1 MPIIE
6 IHKGN
11 IRRVEGFWYDNEIS
25 ESNIF
30 CTIHSSTDADGNV
43 FYVLTDENTK
53 VKVRC
58 KGCVQLSPGTSFIYT
73 TNNKWKQPLFVIKG
87 YTVANQMKSDL
98 YSYTEHNGYNNNAQ
112 LMFDNRDE
120 YILEIIEGSI
130 KFRTHSDNSEEKY
143 CKEARVDFSQPNTED
158 ANVEQQ
164 IHVSYKYSS
173 DRTPIYEYDNSGV
186 SGCKTF
192 KDVLDYMDEHT
203 KLNTEID
210 IPVNRL
216 GDYTVSV
223 KAYDSYNNVYTNSNN
238 DVCSITVRRPDINI
252 YLNSDYSNNE
262 TDFYKSNIEGTKLDD
277 SEKALIMNDVSLN
290 KNPKYPINYRIYSA
304 EHDVEGNIISYDN
317 ISYALDTPKANDYMI
332 INNLTERVYNMTYTS
347 GSSSDTI
354 HIDMMSN
361 NPFKQNIYVKG
372 GKVNICVYDDNL
384 HKIVAKT
391 DVPISM
397 SNVVNATNDGHVRIG
412 ADGSFDLILDDT
424 YKQDNMD
431 FITKL
436 KSLLADINKLDNNIN
451 AYVINAS
458 SIDIDFDADIIND
471 YVNKTAFI
479 PINIH
484 TDDHNKHTADDSYS
498 DDSELQ
504 NFPKDTMVKITAYIV
519 NDGVETVVNEAA
531 YRVLDTSVVT
541 FENELVPEA
550 TSVKCGYVIN
560 GNIDSN
566 FLNNLYNNN
575 IYKKVD
581 GFHDGETYKYLADN
595 IKFRMQPLHTNA
607 VQYVMR
613 VVNDAKENVFTYG
626 NRGFYAMNT
635 TVEYNSR
642 QLMFDEYFDDSYAA
656 EIVHYDAN
664 ELENIWDYECYDN
677 MSDADIYRFT
687 NHPITIDANRIL
699 IIKTDDTIPQFEDGF
714 KTKWSWYAYVIE
726 DNTNWNDRKHNIQ
739 KTLLFESVND
749 TLCVKPQKKA
759 SQSIELECM
768 DKYGNI
774 IVNDGGGNVYVK

>member
-1 MPIIE
+1 
-6 IHKGN
+6 
-11 IRRVEGFWYDNEIS
+11 
-25 ESNIF
+25 
-30 CTIHSSTDADGNV
+30 
-43 FYVLTDENTK
+43 
-53 VKVRC
+53 
-58 KGCVQLSPGTSFIYT
+58 
-73 TNNKWKQPLFVIKG
+73 
-87 YTVANQMKSDL
+87 
-98 YSYTEHNGYNNNAQ
+98 
-112 LMFDNRDE
+112 
-120 YILEIIEGSI
+120 
-130 KFRTHSDNSEEKY
+130 
-143 CKEARVDFSQPNTED
+143 
-158 ANVEQQ
+158 
-164 IHVSYKYSS
+164 
-173 DRTPIYEYDNSGV
+173 
-186 SGCKTF
+186 
-192 KDVLDYMDEHT
+192 
-203 KLNTEID
+203 
-210 IPVNRL
+210 
-216 GDYTVSV
+216 
-223 KAYDSYNNVYTNSNN
+223 
-238 DVCSITVRRPDINI
+238 
-252 YLNSDYSNNE
+252 
-262 TDFYKSNIEGTKLDD
+262 
-277 SEKALIMNDVSLN
+277 
-290 KNPKYPINYRIYSA
+290 
-304 EHDVEGNIISYDN
+304 
-317 ISYALDTPKANDYMI
+317 
-332 INNLTERVYNMTYTS
+332 
-347 GSSSDTI
+347 
-354 HIDMMSN
+354 
-361 NPFKQNIYVKG
+361 
-372 GKVNICVYDDNL
+372 
-384 HKIVAKT
+384 
-391 DVPISM
+391 
-397 SNVVNATNDGHVRIG
+397 
-412 ADGSFDLILDDT
+412 
-424 YKQDNMD
+424 MD

-436 KSLLADINKLDNNIN
+436 KSLLDDINKLDNNIN

-484 TDDHNKHTADDSYS
+484 TDDHNDHTADDSYS

-541 FENELVPEA
+541 FENDLEPEA

-581 GFHDGETYKYLADN
+581 GFHDGETYKYLADD

-774 IVNDGGGNVYVK
+774 IVNDGGGNVYVR

>member
-11 IRRVEGFWYDNEIS
+11 IRRVEGFWYDNEVS

-58 KGCVQLSPGTSFIYT
+58 KGCVRLSPGASFIYT

-87 YTVANQMKSDL
+87 YSVANQMKSDL

-158 ANVEQQ
+158 VNVEQE
-164 IHVSYKYSS
+164 IRVSYKYSS
-173 DRTPIYEYDNSGV
+173 DRKPIYEYDNSSV

-238 DVCSITVRRPDINI
+238 DVCSITVRKPDINI

-262 TDFYKSNIEGTKLDD
+262 TDFYKSNTVGTKLDD
-277 SEKALIMNDVSLN
+277 SEKALIMNNVSLN

-384 HKIVAKT
+384 HKIVTKT
-391 DVPISM
+391 DTPISM
-397 SNVVNATNDGHVRIG
+397 SNIVNATNDGHVRIG

-436 KSLLADINKLDNNIN
+436 KSLLTDINKLDNNIN

-504 NFPKDTMVKITAYIV
+504 NFPKDTMVKITAYIA
-519 NDGVETVVNEAA
+519 NDGIETVVNEAA

-541 FENELVPEA
+541 FENELEPEA

-575 IYKKVD
+575 IYKKVNGFYD
-581 GFHDGETYKYLADN
+581 GGTYKYLADD

-613 VVNDAKENVFTYG
+613 VVNDAKENIFTYG

>member
-58 KGCVQLSPGTSFIYT
+58 KGCVRLSPGASFIYT

-87 YTVANQMKSDL
+87 YSVANQIKSDL
-98 YSYTEHNGYNNNAQ
+98 YSYTEYNGYNNNAQ

-130 KFRTHSDNSEEKY
+130 KFRTHFDNSEEKY

-158 ANVEQQ
+158 VNVEQQ

-384 HKIVAKT
+384 HKIVTKT
-391 DVPISM
+391 DTPISM
-397 SNVVNATNDGHVRIG
+397 SNIVNATNDGHVRIG

-436 KSLLADINKLDNNIN
+436 KSLLTDINKLDNNIN

-458 SIDIDFDADIIND
+458 SIDFDADIIND

-541 FENELVPEA
+541 FENDLEPEA

-581 GFHDGETYKYLADN
+581 GFYDGSTYKYLADD